1 MARVWLANQPNP
13 IYVAILP
20 IHNAMIISVM
30 GGAMPMRLSLSP
42 TSPQPKQS
50 KAESIMQETSP
61 EWQNLAYTAIFF
73 IMDRSC

>member
-50 KAESIMQETSP
+50 KAESIMP
-61 EWQNLAYTAIFF
+61 EWKNLAYTAIFF

>member
-20 IHNAMIISVM
+20 IHNAIASPDRSVM

-50 KAESIMQETSP
+50 KAESIMP
-61 EWQNLAYTAIFF
+61 EWKNLAYTAIFF